1 MIPERIK
8 IIYGFGLCFGV
19 LFQVELMKEMRKSE
33 ERKNSTEKINTAT
46 WLSIL
51 EPEQFTS
58 PAQEETSGE
67 KKTFPTPPQTYETNI
82 LLPVKGCFL

>member
-1 MIPERIK
+1 MIPERIE

-46 WLSIL
+46 
-51 EPEQFTS
+51 
-58 PAQEETSGE
+58 
-67 KKTFPTPPQTYETNI
+67 
-82 LLPVKGCFL
+82 